1 MMKLTNTLSEAII
14 SRDDKKAALKKP
26 FYRAGDGVE
35 ELKDVILSNFK
46 DDRMFVMAIAK
57 VDKALS
63 DTYKYM
69 NKKYKGWD

>member
-1 MMKLTNTLSEAII
+1 MKLTNTLLEAII
-14 SRDDKKAALKKP
+14 SIDDKKAALKKP

-46 DDRMFVMAIAK
+46 DDKMFVMAIAK

>member
-14 SRDDKKAALKKP
+14 SIDDKKAALKKP

-46 DDRMFVMAIAK
+46 DDRMLVMAIAK

-69 NKKYKGWD
+69 NKKYRGWD

>member
-1 MMKLTNTLSEAII
+1 MKLTNTLSEAII
-14 SRDDKKAALKKP
+14 SIDDKKAALKKP

-69 NKKYKGWD
+69 EKNYKGWD

>member
-1 MMKLTNTLSEAII
+1 MKLTNTLSEAII
-14 SRDDKKAALKKP
+14 SIDDKKAALKKP

>member
-1 MMKLTNTLSEAII
+1 MKLKSTLSEAII
-14 SRDDKKAALKKP
+14 SIDDKKAALKKP

-46 DDRMFVMAIAK
+46 DDKMFVMAIAK

>member
-14 SRDDKKAALKKP
+14 SIDDKKAALKKP

>member
-1 MMKLTNTLSEAII
+1 MKLTNTLSEAII
-14 SRDDKKAALKKP
+14 SIDDKKAALKKP
-26 FYRAGDGVE
+26 FYRAGDGVG

-46 DDRMFVMAIAK
+46 DDKMFVMAIAK

>member
-1 MMKLTNTLSEAII
+1 MKRTNPLSEAII
-14 SRDDKKAALKKP
+14 SIDDKKAALRKP

-46 DDRMFVMAIAK
+46 DDKMLVMAIAK

>member
-1 MMKLTNTLSEAII
+1 MKLTNTLSEAII
-14 SRDDKKAALKKP
+14 SIDDKKAALKKP

-46 DDRMFVMAIAK
+46 DDKMFVMAIAK

-69 NKKYKGWD
+69 NKKYRGWD

>member
-1 MMKLTNTLSEAII
+1 MKLKNTLSEAII
-14 SRDDKKAALKKP
+14 SIDDKKAALKKP

-63 DTYKYM
+63 DTNKYM

>member
-1 MMKLTNTLSEAII
+1 MKLTNTLSEAII
-14 SRDDKKAALKKP
+14 SIDDKKAALKKP
-26 FYRAGDGVE
+26 FYRAGDGVV

-69 NKKYKGWD
+69 NKNYKGWD

>member
-1 MMKLTNTLSEAII
+1 MKLTNTLSEAII
-14 SRDDKKAALKKP
+14 SIDDKKAALKQP

-46 DDRMFVMAIAK
+46 DDKMFVMAIAK

>member
-1 MMKLTNTLSEAII
+1 MKLTNTLSEAII
-14 SRDDKKAALKKP
+14 SIDDKKALLKQP

-46 DDRMFVMAIAK
+46 DDKMFVMAIAK

-69 NKKYKGWD
+69 NKNYKGWD